1 MKVALLVLALALMAT
16 AIVTSTLMNSPSL
29 PFTHKY
35 ARFFVDGRVSG
46 DFPDHPWD
54 GTFAYLGAEK
64 IGIGKDGTF
73 QFSRSPGTYILK
85 VCCSE
90 RFRWIYK
97 EVTIIDQDVH
107 LELRAEPLI
116 AVPGQVILHHEDLP
130 RAGLKISAWLMGT
143 NILETAV
150 TLSDGSFTLHLIEG
164 KWQVDVENAPKGHG
178 VEWTTFGG
186 EKLSDRTFHLVGKT
200 PTALPLQIAVR

>member
-1 MKVALLVLALALMAT
+1 MKVALVVLALALMGT

-35 ARFFVDGRVSG
+35 ARFFVEGRVSG
-46 DFPDHPWD
+46 DFPDHPWV

-64 IGIGKDGTF
+64 IALNKSGTF

-85 VCCSE
+85 ICCSE
-90 RFRWIYK
+90 KFRWIYR
-97 EVTIIDQDVH
+97 EVTIIDRDVH
-107 LELRAEPLI
+107 LELRAEPLVT
-116 AVPGQVILHHEDLP
+116 VPGSVIFYDDELRRD
-130 RAGLKISAWLMGT
+130 GLKISAWLLGT

-164 KWQVDVENAPKGHG
+164 KWQVNVENTPKGHK
-178 VEWTTFGG
+178 VEWTSFGG
-186 EKLSDRTFHLVGKT
+186 EKLNDGTFHLVGKAT
-200 PTALPLQIAVR
+200 PSLPIQIALR